1 MQHSNSYFIF
11 FFNIEIAR
19 IGEAKKIYQLEY
31 IIEEQLLVV
40 VSGKQRHVRL
50 VPVRAL
56 DGDETE
62 WVKVAESKACVALA
76 VGTLRRNPLTY
87 CLCVAIKRQ
96 NASMV
101 MVYEITR
108 TKARHQ
114 AIRNIQINATI
125 QSLQMLQDGRL
136 CIGHPSNF
144 TVFNMM
150 ADQPGQSLLHVDNPL
165 QATLA
170 HSSIEAVRIVELPR
184 NEYLLV
190 FGTLAAYVD
199 QNGRK
204 TRDRE
209 IMYPAVPTAFT
220 YRDGHL
226 LVYSESHVYVFNC
239 ATGEWVQT
247 LNIKRAKPLNDTGSL
262 SVCVLHDFH
271 HLLYLSNIHQ
281 SKLSRMNVVMY
292 VLIDMFF

>member
-1 MQHSNSYFIF
+1 MLSYKANLIF
-11 FFNIEIAR
+11 FVEIAR

-31 IIEEQLLVV
+31 IVEEQLLIV

-50 VPVRAL
+50 VPIRAL

-62 WVKVAESKACVALA
+62 WIKVAESKSCVAIC
-76 VGTLRRNPLTY
+76 VGCLKRNPLVY

-96 NASMV
+96 NTSVV
-101 MVYEITR
+101 MIYEITR

-114 AIRNIQINATI
+114 QIRNIQINAVV
-125 QSLQMLQDGRL
+125 QSLQLLQDGRL

-144 TVFNMM
+144 TVFDML
-150 ADQPGQSLLHVDNPL
+150 ADQPGQNLLHSENPL
-165 QATLA
+165 FATLG
-170 HSSIEAVRIVELPR
+170 HSAIEAVRVVELPR

-199 QNGRK
+199 HAGRK

-209 IMYPAVPTAFT
+209 IMYPALPTSFT

-226 LVYSESHVYVFNC
+226 LVYSDSHIYIFNC

-247 LNIKRAKPLNDTGSL
+247 LNVKKAKPLNDTGSM

-281 SKLSRMNVVMY
+281 RKSTLFISFNIY
-292 VLIDMFF
+292 H

>member
-1 MQHSNSYFIF
+1 M
-11 FFNIEIAR
+11 
-19 IGEAKKIYQLEY
+19 
-31 IIEEQLLVV
+31 

-50 VPVRAL
+50 VPIRAL

-76 VGTLRRNPLTY
+76 VGCLRRNPAVY

-96 NASMV
+96 NTSVV

-114 AIRNIQINATI
+114 AIRNIQINAVV
-125 QSLQMLQDGRL
+125 QSLQLLQDGRL

-144 TVFNMM
+144 TVFNML
-150 ADQPGQSLLHVDNPL
+150 ADQPGQCLLHVENPL
-165 QATLA
+165 QASLS
-170 HSSIEAVRIVELPR
+170 HSAIEAVRVVELPR

-199 QNGRK
+199 HNGRK

-247 LNIKRAKPLNDTGSL
+247 LNVKRAKPLTDTGSL
-262 SVCVLHDFH
+262 SVCMMHDFH
-271 HLLYLSNIHQ
+271 HLLYLSNMHQ
-281 SKLSRMNVVMY
+281 RKLKLN
-292 VLIDMFF
+292 